1 MESAMKAVVYHDYGA
16 PDNLELQE
24 IEMPAVKD
32 DEVLV
37 EVHAASV
44 NWHDV
49 HFLTGTPFMARI
61 MAGGLLK
68 PKNRVLGSD
77 VAGRVEAVGA
87 NVRQFRP
94 GDEVFGSTR
103 HGCFAEYVCVSEEEV
118 VSKPANLTFEEAA
131 AVGAAASTAL
141 QGLRDA
147 GQIKRG
153 QQVLLNGASGGLG
166 TFAVQIAKSFG
177 AIVTGVCSMRNL
189 DMVRSIGA
197 DQVIDYTQEDFTQ
210 NEQRYDLIFDVVAK
224 LSFSDCKR
232 VLSPTGIYV
241 TTEFSPVLAIAG
253 LRASMTG
260 DKKLVALLAKPPSKR
275 DLVLLKQLLEGGQVI
290 PVIDRRYPLSE
301 VREALRYL
309 SKSHARGKVVIT
321 MRGGE
326 TIG

>member
-232 VLSPTGIYV
+232 VLSPQGIYV
-241 TTEFSPVLAIAG
+241 TTEFSPALALAR